1 MIEVRNVNKKFDD
14 FYALSDISVTIP
26 ESSIYGMVG
35 TNGAGKST
43 LLRLMTGVYKA
54 DGGQILIDGEDVYEN
69 PGAKEKFVYVPD
81 ELYFLPGANMDRM
94 SRMYKAVYKRF
105 DIKLFVELSDAL
117 KLDRKKA
124 ISTFS
129 KGMKRQVAIILAIAC
144 KAKYMFFDETFDGL
158 DPVIRNVIKG
168 IIGQEVEANHSTA
181 IITSHSLR
189 ELEDTCDQL
198 ALIHKGGLVLQSD
211 VSLLKTGLFKVQIAF
226 LEDYDKSKFDG
237 FDIIHFSK
245 NGSVARI
252 IVRGEQE
259 EMVDRFR
266 KLKPVILD
274 VLSLTLEEIFTYEVE
289 ALGYDFSKIFEREDV
304 KNG

>member
-43 LLRLMTGVYKA
+43 LLRLMTGVYKSA
-54 DGGQILIDGEDVYEN
+54 GGQILIDGEDVYEN

-81 ELYFLPGANMDRM
+81 ELYFLPGASMDRM
-94 SRMYKAVYKRF
+94 SRLYKAVYKSF
-105 DIKLFVELSDAL
+105 DNKLFVELSDAL

-144 KAKYMFFDETFDGL
+144 RAKYMFFDETFDGL

-189 ELEDTCDQL
+189 ELEDTCVQL
-198 ALIHKGGLVLQSD
+198 ALIHKGGLELQSYL
-211 VSLLKTGLFKVQIAF
+211 SLLKT
-226 LEDYDKSKFDG
+226 
-237 FDIIHFSK
+237 
-245 NGSVARI
+245 
-252 IVRGEQE
+252 
-259 EMVDRFR
+259 
-266 KLKPVILD
+266 
-274 VLSLTLEEIFTYEVE
+274 
-289 ALGYDFSKIFEREDV
+289 
-304 KNG
+304 